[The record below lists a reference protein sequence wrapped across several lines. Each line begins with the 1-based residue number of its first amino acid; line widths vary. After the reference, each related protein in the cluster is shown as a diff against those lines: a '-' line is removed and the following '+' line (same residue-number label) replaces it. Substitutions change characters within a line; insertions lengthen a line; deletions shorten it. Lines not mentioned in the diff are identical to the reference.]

1 MMDLSIIL
9 LLIMFKDVCQIA
21 KDQTQSGHVQE
32 EILKQELIVIQFV
45 KTVSKL
51 EAKHAIQ
58 EMLKDVS
65 QTVQEMI

>member
-21 KDQTQSGHVQE
+21 KDQTQNGHVLE
-32 EILKQELIVIQFV
+32 EIFQQEQFVFQFV

-58 EMLKDVS
+58 EMLPDVS
-65 QTVQEMI
+65 QTVQELI